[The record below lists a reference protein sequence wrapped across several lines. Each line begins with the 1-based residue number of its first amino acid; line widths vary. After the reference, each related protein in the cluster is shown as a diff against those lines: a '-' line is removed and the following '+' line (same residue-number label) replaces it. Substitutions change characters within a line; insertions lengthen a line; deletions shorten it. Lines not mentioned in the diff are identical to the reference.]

1 MVKFR
6 DIYKWVLTEICTAFN
21 IVVTFP
27 TIFFLF
33 KETTQVSLEDVDL
46 LFGERALGTLPE
58 DLNKGVIKPGPVIAE
73 AETKE
78 EVEGIKAWSFGA
90 V

>member
-1 MVKFR
+1 MLTK
-6 DIYKWVLTEICTAFN
+6 IYTAFN

-46 LFGERALGTLPE
+46 LFGERALGTLPV
-58 DLNKGVIKPGPVIAE
+58 DLNKGAIKPEPAIAE

-78 EVEGIKAWSFGA
+78 EVEGTKA
-90 V
+90 